1 MVQGSSPLAR
11 GLQRILLQVQK
22 HVRIIPAR
30 AGFTTIAGPPIALTQ
45 DHPRSRGVYCVRVDE
60 YLSVLGSSPLAR
72 GLPSRRTRQAKTIR
86 IIPARAG
93 FTSDASER
101 RAAGWDHPR
110 SRGVYNLA
118 WDEMMDG
125 WGSSPLAR
133 GLLVRRRAAAPIRR
147 IIPAR
152 AGFTGR
158 GSPSYLD
165 SGDHPRSR
173 GVYGGHTY
181 TVQQTEGSSPLAR
194 GLPRRPWTSRT
205 GRRIIPA
212 RAGFTH
218 CPGRASS
225 PRPDHPRSRGVY
237 SAIRHQWIGFA
248 GSSPLARGLHSTVPG
263 IVIRDR
269 IIPARAGFTTTPH
282 ESFRGMAD
290 HPRSRGV
297 YKPTCNDITILIGS
311 SPLARGLPWHTATP
325 RKD

>member
-1 MVQGSSPLAR
+1 MAVRRSERDHPRSRGVYAAETAATAMVQGSSPLAR

-152 AGFTGR
+152 AGFT
-158 GSPSYLD
+158 
-165 SGDHPRSR
+165 
-173 GVYGGHTY
+173 V
-181 TVQQTEGSSPLAR
+181 
-194 GLPRRPWTSRT
+194 LPTQRRRV
-205 GRRIIPA
+205 RR
-212 RAGFTH
+212 
-218 CPGRASS
+218 
-225 PRPDHPRSRGVY
+225 DHPRSRGVY
-237 SAIRHQWIGFA
+237 SR
-248 GSSPLARGLHSTVPG
+248 ARP
-263 IVIRDR
+263 
-269 IIPARAGFTTTPH
+269 
-282 ESFRGMAD
+282 
-290 HPRSRGV
+290 
-297 YKPTCNDITILIGS
+297 
-311 SPLARGLPWHTATP
+311 
-325 RKD
+325 

>member
-173 GVYGGHTY
+173 GVYPGGLGQA
-181 TVQQTEGSSPLAR
+181 VLDG
-194 GLPRRPWTSRT
+194 
-205 GRRIIPA
+205 
-212 RAGFTH
+212 
-218 CPGRASS
+218 
-225 PRPDHPRSRGVY
+225 
-237 SAIRHQWIGFA
+237 
-248 GSSPLARGLHSTVPG
+248 GSSPLARGLHTARGEHRRP
-263 IVIRDR
+263 DR
-269 IIPARAGFTTTPH
+269 IIPARAGFTCTQILRQLAVHGSSPLA
-282 ESFRGMAD
+282 RGLRAEGFVNCGGLGIIPARAGFTSEVGSVSTSERD

-297 YKPTCNDITILIGS
+297 YCGQQFRPHGLLGS
-311 SPLARGLPWHTATP
+311 SPLARGL
-325 RKD
+325 R